1 MTDIEREIF
10 NLRFDVLRNA
20 LYHTARTQF
29 LDFCSKATNF
39 IIIICGASAIGG
51 LFDIPKWLAAI
62 SVVAATFQLV
72 GDFAVLAR
80 QHAYF
85 QRRCYELLAQLDSIA
100 ADAPEELEEIN
111 EKLTLLYGEEPPT
124 MWALNAIAYNEAC
137 EIVGK
142 PDGRKPVN
150 TAQSVLRNLYPFNEM
165 KFSTANAKTA

>member
-1 MTDIEREIF
+1 MMTDTGREIF

-39 IIIICGASAIGG
+39 IIIVCGASAIGG

-72 GDFAVLAR
+72 ADFAVLAR
-80 QHAYF
+80 QHSYL

-100 ADAPEELEEIN
+100 SPEELEEIK

-142 PDGRKPVN
+142 HDGHLPIN
-150 TAQSVLRNLYPFNEM
+150 TAQSWLRNLYPFNEM
-165 KFSTANAKTA
+165 KFSTANAETA